1 MFLIEFH
8 TYQNQK
14 KITKEFPS
22 VNKEHV
28 LSIKQTLLKNVH
40 VYLIQINKKLP
51 RGQYV
56 KSLLRLSNF
65 YQHQSKVFMCLLIKL
80 PRGQY
85 VKSSDFLIS
94 ININ

>member
-28 LSIKQTLLKNVH
+28 LSIKETLLKNVH

-65 YQHQSKVFMCLLIKL
+65 YQHQSKVFMCLLMKP
-80 PRGQY
+80 PRVHY
-85 VKSSDFLIS
+85 VRIQAL
-94 ININ
+94 

>member
-28 LSIKQTLLKNVH
+28 LSIKETLLKNVH
-40 VYLIQINKKLP
+40 VYLIDSEKLP

-56 KSLLRLSNF
+56 KSL
-65 YQHQSKVFMCLLIKL
+65 
-80 PRGQY
+80 
-85 VKSSDFLIS
+85 DFLIS
-94 ININ
+94 ININQKCLCVS